1 MSVDS
6 VPGLPAGSFMAPDWS
21 APQGVRALF
30 TLREGGVSRGPWGG
44 AASGQGGFNLGAA
57 CGDEPAAVAE
67 NRARLARA
75 VPSAPRWLHQV
86 HGVAVHEVLTP
97 GRAGA
102 TSPIADAAVTD
113 LPGEVCAVLVADCLP
128 VLLADA
134 RGRAVGAAH
143 AGWRGL
149 AGGVI
154 EACAARL
161 RALLGE
167 SDAPL
172 VAWLGPCI
180 GPGAFEVGP
189 EVLAAMRARL
199 PEAEA
204 AFVPRASG
212 KYLADLPML
221 ARQALASCGVD
232 DVWGGT
238 ACTFSDAGRYYS
250 YRRDGPTG
258 RHAALIWIE
267 PR

>member
-1 MSVDS
+1 MTSEPM
-6 VPGLPAGSFMAPDWS
+6 PGVPAGSILTPEWS
-21 APQGVRALF
+21 APPGVRALF

-44 AASGQGGFNLGAA
+44 AVSSEGGLNLGAA
-57 CGDEPAAVAE
+57 CGDDPAAVAT

-75 VPSAPRWLHQV
+75 VPSLPHWMQQV
-86 HGVAVHEVLTP
+86 HGTAVHEVRTS

-102 TSPIADAAVTD
+102 TPPIADAEVTD
-113 LPGEVCAVLVADCLP
+113 VPGLVCAVLVADCLP
-128 VLLADA
+128 VLLADK

-154 EACAARL
+154 ESCAARL

-167 SDAPL
+167 PDAPL

-180 GPGAFEVGP
+180 GPAAFEVGAD
-189 EVLAAMRARL
+189 VLAAMQARL
-199 PEAEA
+199 PHADA
-204 AFVPRASG
+204 AFVPRGSG

-221 ARQALASCGVD
+221 ARQALASCSID
-232 DVWGGT
+232 DVCRGT